1 MKSPILLISI
11 LGGIGYFL
19 TKDKKSSTT
28 DYFANDHNR
37 IHRKLIT
44 KFPGYEI
51 KGTNIIATDKILA
64 EQYARDKGKECSF
77 NHNYEI
83 SLNNKSKGSHFIE
96 AIYDLLGLDYAEH
109 WYKESNGKCLRVLS
123 RKKLTQNDIQKL
135 IKLYDNNS
143 EILNSLYLTRLSS
156 MLPNLDHVNNQ
167 VSEIVNEYLDNLEYY
182 GVNMSKVFT
191 KEDVKKL

>member
-11 LGGIGYFL
+11 LGGIGYLL
-19 TKDKKSSTT
+19 TNKKSSSI
-28 DYFANDHNR
+28 DYFANDSNR

-51 KGTNIIATDKILA
+51 KGTKIIITDKTLA

-83 SLNNKSKGSHFIE
+83 SNSNSKGSHFIE
-96 AIYDLLGLDYAEH
+96 AVYDLLGLDYAEY
-109 WYKESNGKCLRVLS
+109 WYKERNGKCLRVLS
-123 RKKLTQNDIQKL
+123 RKKLTQTDIQKL
-135 IKLYDNNS
+135 VKLYDNNF
-143 EILNSLYLTRLSS
+143 EILNSLYLARLSS

-167 VSEIVNEYLDNLEYY
+167 VLEIVNEYLDNLEYY
-182 GVNMSKVFT
+182 GVDMNKVFT
-191 KEDVKKL
+191 KEDIKKL

>member
-11 LGGIGYFL
+11 LGGIGYL
-19 TKDKKSSTT
+19 LSNKKSSST
-28 DYFANDHNR
+28 DYFANDSNR

-51 KGTNIIATDKILA
+51 KGTKIIITDKALA

-83 SLNNKSKGSHFIE
+83 GLNNNGKGSHFIE
-96 AIYDLLGLDYAEH
+96 AIYDLLGLDYAEY
-109 WYKESNGKCLRVLS
+109 WYKEPNGKCLRVLS
-123 RKKLTQNDIQKL
+123 RKKLTQTDIQKL
-135 IKLYDNNS
+135 VKLYDNNS
-143 EILNSLYLTRLSS
+143 EILNSLYLARLSS

-167 VSEIVNEYLDNLEYY
+167 VLEIINEYLDNLEYY
-182 GVNMSKVFT
+182 GVDMNKVFT
-191 KEDVKKL
+191 KEDIKKL